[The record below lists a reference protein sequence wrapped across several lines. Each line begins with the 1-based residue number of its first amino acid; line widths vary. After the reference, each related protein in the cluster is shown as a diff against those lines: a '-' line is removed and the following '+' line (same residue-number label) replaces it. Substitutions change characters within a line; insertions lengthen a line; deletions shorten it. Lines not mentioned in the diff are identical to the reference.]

1 MTNFAKGV
9 SRNKPGEAMTIRP
22 KKVKGPDMG
31 SYEMP
36 KSASY
41 VRVRT
46 PSWTVSKSK
55 APLFTELAA
64 RNKKGVPGPGN
75 NNIEKCLN
83 VISRPYTRK
92 RL

>member
-1 MTNFAKGV
+1 MK
-9 SRNKPGEAMTIRP
+9 IRP

-36 KSASY
+36 KSAAY
-41 VRVRT
+41 IRTRT

-75 NNIEKCLN
+75 NDIARCFK